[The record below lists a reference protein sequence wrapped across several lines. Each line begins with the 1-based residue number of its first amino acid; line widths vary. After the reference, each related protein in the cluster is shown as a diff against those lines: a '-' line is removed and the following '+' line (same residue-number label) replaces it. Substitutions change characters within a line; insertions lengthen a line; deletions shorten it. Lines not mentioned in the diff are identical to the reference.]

1 MAFVR
6 KVYAILSVQL
16 IATAVLSS
24 VSFFSDSYKDWIQSN
39 QWMMWLSV
47 RHVLPMKS
55 ALLLTF

>member
-47 RHVLPMKS
+47 CHVLPM
-55 ALLLTF
+55 